1 MAGAPALIVF
11 VWLNASC
18 LTNAAA
24 SVEEGTK
31 WKGSPWSSCP
41 GAYCSRTWEKVTS
54 VLEEAKKNATFP
66 GMAGFVGLCWLWCI
80 MLAFIYAPVCASMM
94 QRYKGRGSFLAKR
107 VYDP

>member
-18 LTNAAA
+18 LTNAVA

-66 GMAGFVGLCWLWCI
+66 GMAGFVRLCFGYGVLC
-80 MLAFIYAPVCASMM
+80 FITHPCAC
-94 QRYKGRGSFLAKR
+94 Q
-107 VYDP
+107 